1 MGQHRTSPTPRAAT
15 VVGAALTAGTL
26 LLAGPAAPAFG
37 APPSGPGPGDPGGP
51 SGGSGGGEPG
61 GGGTT
66 AHSVGGRPELPRPAP
81 LVTFGQTLGDGLFD
95 NNPMLNGSPF
105 GAGYHSLLG
114 GSGTPDNGDGI
125 RQPGEA
131 YQGTYTGI
139 LNQTPLGGVYDTVT
153 NKHHPAASVTNNAGI
168 TCGTSTAICR

>member
-1 MGQHRTSPTPRAAT
+1 M
-15 VVGAALTAGTL
+15 
-26 LLAGPAAPAFG
+26 
-37 APPSGPGPGDPGGP
+37 
-51 SGGSGGGEPG
+51 

-66 AHSVGGRPELPRPAP
+66 TAHGVGGRPELPRPAP

-114 GSGTPDNGDGI
+114 ASGTPDNGDGI

-131 YQGTYTGI
+131 YQGTYTGV